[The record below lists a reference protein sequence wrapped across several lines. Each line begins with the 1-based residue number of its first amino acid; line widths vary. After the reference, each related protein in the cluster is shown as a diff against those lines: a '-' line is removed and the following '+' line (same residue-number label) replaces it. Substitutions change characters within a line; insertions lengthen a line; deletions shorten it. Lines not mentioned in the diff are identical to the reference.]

1 MGARN
6 PQTQAK
12 RAREFA
18 VKEKRERKRA
28 KKAENAA
35 LRAAGIDPYAVEPE
49 DSTVASN
56 GDEASSGEAAS
67 ALSSEGALSSAR
79 AASSEPE
86 KTDA

>member
-1 MGARN
+1 MAARN

-35 LRAAGIDPYAVEPE
+35 LRAAGIDPYAEALAEAPA
-49 DSTVASN
+49 DST
-56 GDEASSGEAAS
+56 EAP
-67 ALSSEGALSSAR
+67 
-79 AASSEPE
+79 SSEPE
-86 KTDA
+86 KTEG

>member
-35 LRAAGIDPYAVEPE
+35 LRAAGIDPYAEVPE
-49 DSTVASN
+49 HSIPT
-56 GDEASSGEAAS
+56 SSDEAAS
-67 ALSSEGALSSAR
+67 GETELR
-79 AASSEPE
+79 SEPA
-86 KTDA
+86 KAGG